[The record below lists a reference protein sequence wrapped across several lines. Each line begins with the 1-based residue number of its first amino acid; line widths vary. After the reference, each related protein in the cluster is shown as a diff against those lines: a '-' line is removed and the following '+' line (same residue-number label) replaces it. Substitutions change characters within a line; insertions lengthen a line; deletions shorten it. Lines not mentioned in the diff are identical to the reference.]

1 MDELA
6 IFYNICVI
14 QTFESNCD
22 DDDDDVRQW
31 HINSTDFIVFDC
43 HSKVKTFEAEKPSFS
58 SSSFVLIKS
67 NKFCLIHLF
76 WTLIFFSKDDPISQQ
91 HT

>member
-6 IFYNICVI
+6 IFYNICAI

-22 DDDDDVRQW
+22 DDDGDDVRQW

-43 HSKVKTFEAEKPSFS
+43 HSKVKTFEAEKLSFS
-58 SSSFVLIKS
+58 SSSSFVSIK
-67 NKFCLIHLF
+67 
-76 WTLIFFSKDDPISQQ
+76 
-91 HT
+91 